1 MPSNEGSPT
10 VRCHIAVAVVVPRSR
25 YDVILM
31 SRSDRCRLRGRHRTP
46 VTNS

>member
-1 MPSNEGSPT
+1 MPDEPNEGSPT
-10 VRCHIAVAVVVPRSR
+10 VRCHIAVVVPRSR